1 MCGRRQR
8 RVDQLSGASF
18 DAVRS
23 QQRQTMP
30 KAPAASK
37 VAATA
42 AAPLSA
48 PFPTS
53 DYAGKGVA
61 VGAGASVA
69 AAAAAKG
76 RAAVDGDGSNDGMEV
91 GDDDDDDDD
100 DSDKDEDGCGK
111 NTKIKLRYVAPTV
124 DAYGHRIAA
133 HPHPDANLRIK
144 FKFDCCQVCGNVT
157 PATKLLLCDGTANT
171 MFVKPR

>member
-18 DAVRS
+18 DAVRAK
-23 QQRQTMP
+23 QRETMP
-30 KAPAASK
+30 RAPAAPK

-42 AAPLSA
+42 AAPLSG

-76 RAAVDGDGSNDGMEV
+76 GAAVDGDGSNDGMEV
-91 GDDDDDDDD
+91 GDDDDGDGDGDDDD
-100 DSDKDEDGCGK
+100 GGSSRRG
-111 NTKIKLRYVAPTV
+111 
-124 DAYGHRIAA
+124 
-133 HPHPDANLRIK
+133 
-144 FKFDCCQVCGNVT
+144 
-157 PATKLLLCDGTANT
+157 
-171 MFVKPR
+171 